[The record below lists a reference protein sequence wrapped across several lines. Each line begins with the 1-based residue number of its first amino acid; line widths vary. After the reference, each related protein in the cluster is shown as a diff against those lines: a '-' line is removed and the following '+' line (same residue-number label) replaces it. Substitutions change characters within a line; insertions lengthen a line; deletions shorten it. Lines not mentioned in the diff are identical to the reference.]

1 MTNYERTVAD
11 FGGTGLTVGAHP
23 LAYCRPRLDREGV
36 LPAAKLLRQP
46 RGTRARMAGAVIV
59 RQRPGTAKGALFLTL
74 EDETGMAQAIVS
86 PRLFQENRATI
97 VGNPGLVI
105 EGVVESRD
113 GSVSLRAERF
123 WPLPVLAETPSYD
136 FR

>member
-1 MTNYERTVAD
+1 MTRYERTLAD
-11 FGGTGLTVGAHP
+11 FEGTGLTVGAHP
-23 LAYCRPRLDREGV
+23 LAYWRARLERDGVIPTAALPGRPRGSR
-36 LPAAKLLRQP
+36 
-46 RGTRARMAGAVIV
+46 TRIAGAVIV

-74 EDETGMAQAIVS
+74 EDESGMAQAIVA
-86 PRLFQENRATI
+86 PKLFHEQRAVI

-105 EGVVESRD
+105 EGVVEARD

-123 WPLPVLAETPSYD
+123 WPLPVLAETPSHD